1 MLIVFAGLPGVGKT
15 TLARGLAAQLR
26 AVHLR
31 IDSIEQALANC
42 SLQISPAGDAGYCV
56 GYAVAGE
63 NLRLGLTVVADSVNP
78 VELTRSAWRDT
89 ARRAEA
95 PVKDVEVVCSDP
107 IEHRRRVEERSADGT
122 GLRLPSWQDVLDR
135 QYDPWVGEHM
145 VIDTA
150 GQTPKSCLRDLLE
163 RLRQAGVQ
171 SR

>member
-31 IDSIEQALANC
+31 IDSIEQALASC
-42 SLQISPAGDAGYCV
+42 SLQISPAEDAGYCV
-56 GYAVAGE
+56 GYAVAEE

-78 VELTRSAWRDT
+78 VELTRSAWHDT

-135 QYDPWVGEHM
+135 HYDPWAGDRFVL
-145 VIDTA
+145 DTA
-150 GQTPKSCLRDLLE
+150 GRSPEVCLRDLLE
-163 RLRQAGVQ
+163 HLGGDRIQA
-171 SR
+171 

>member
-31 IDSIEQALANC
+31 IDSIEQALASC
-42 SLQISPAGDAGYCV
+42 SLQISPAEDAGYCV
-56 GYAVAGE
+56 GYAVAEE

-78 VELTRSAWRDT
+78 VELTRSAWHDT
-89 ARRAEA
+89 ACRAEA

-135 QYDPWVGEHM
+135 HYDPWAGDRFVL
-145 VIDTA
+145 DTA
-150 GQTPKSCLRDLLE
+150 GRSPEVCLRDLSEHLGGD
-163 RLRQAGVQ
+163 RIQA
-171 SR
+171 

>member
-26 AVHLR
+26 ALHLR
-31 IDSIEQALANC
+31 IDSIEQALASC
-42 SLQISPAGDAGYCV
+42 SLQISPAEDAGYCV
-56 GYAVAGE
+56 GYAVAEE

-78 VELTRSAWRDT
+78 VELTRSAWHDT

>member
-31 IDSIEQALANC
+31 IDSIEQALASC
-42 SLQISPAGDAGYCV
+42 SLQISPAEDAGYCV
-56 GYAVAGE
+56 GYAVAEE

-78 VELTRSAWRDT
+78 VELTRSAWHDT
-89 ARRAEA
+89 ACRAEA

-107 IEHRRRVEERSADGT
+107 IEHRRRVEERLADGT

-135 QYDPWVGEHM
+135 HYDPWAGDRFVL
-145 VIDTA
+145 DTA
-150 GQTPKSCLRDLLE
+150 GRSPEVCLRDLSEHLGGD
-163 RLRQAGVQ
+163 RIQA
-171 SR
+171 